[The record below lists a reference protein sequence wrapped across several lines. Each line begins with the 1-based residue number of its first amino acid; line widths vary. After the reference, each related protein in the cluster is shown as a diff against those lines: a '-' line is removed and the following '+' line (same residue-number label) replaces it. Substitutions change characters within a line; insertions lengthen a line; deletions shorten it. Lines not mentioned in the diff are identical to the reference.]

1 MIKAD
6 LIFFLSDGYRIS
18 LNKIR
23 GYYTFSS
30 IIRKSIKLMHQI
42 IRRKSL
48 IRGNTVNQVNEIHY
62 GKL

>member
-18 LNKIR
+18 PNKIR

-42 IRRKSL
+42 IRRKGL